1 MTTLRFHGSA
11 AVLLLPLALFVAVT
25 ARLFISEAAF
35 DLTGLAAA
43 GVLTLFS
50 GSLLAKAPSEYWKAA
65 VRGASSELT
74 GTVVL
79 ILIASGI
86 FSAMMKASGVADG
99 LVFLGGM
106 LHLTGHAFT
115 VFVLLASSLM
125 AAATG
130 SSIGTLLAAMPI
142 FFPAGVALGADPAML
157 AGAVLSGAIF
167 GDNLAPVSDVTVI
180 SSVTQRFRN
189 GTPADIAGVVRTR
202 LPYAMIALAVSLP
215 VYAFM
220 GESLPVSEAALS
232 GDASALLMLV
242 PVAVLIAVAVRTRD
256 VLMAISAGVVTGT
269 ATGLLIGRL
278 SFATIFAAVDGRLS
292 GFLISGI
299 SNVSPIILL
308 CVTLFAFT
316 GIVRDKIGRKMSKQ
330 LGNSPD
336 PLDLIAQFG
345 ADGMR
350 VAMLLSSSAGNDV
363 MFDEALCEQGRNF
376 GNKIWN
382 AYRLVNGWTIDDT
395 LAQSENN
402 RLAIEWF
409 RQALAKTLRQVESDF
424 ASYRISEAFMNLYKL
439 FWDDFSG
446 WYLEMIKPAYQCP
459 IDRPTLEAT
468 CGFFDDLLRLLHP
481 FMPFVTEEIW
491 QDLAP
496 RKAGESIMVQRM
508 PEAREIDEALLGRF
522 ELTKEVVTAVRN
534 VRKQKNIPQKD
545 PLTLRVIADENYPA
559 EYAPVL
565 QKMGNLSQI
574 ETTRE
579 KDPSA
584 VGFLVKTTQYFVPM
598 EGMIDIEAE
607 RKKLA
612 GELEYLEGFLASVQ
626 KKLSN
631 ERFVSSAP
639 EKVVANERTK
649 QADAEAKIAAL
660 REQLAALK

>member
-316 GIVRDKIGRKMSKQ
+316 GIVREAGVPDMMANGGGGRPSALRTELFLSAATLVVTTLFAAVTSASVALVGSLTDDIGRASNVHPYRRSHI
-330 LGNSPD
+330 LSGLANSLPV
-336 PLDLIAQFG
+336 L
-345 ADGMR
+345 
-350 VAMLLSSSAGNDV
+350 
-363 MFDEALCEQGRNF
+363 
-376 GNKIWN
+376 
-382 AYRLVNGWTIDDT
+382 
-395 LAQSENN
+395 
-402 RLAIEWF
+402 
-409 RQALAKTLRQVESDF
+409 
-424 ASYRISEAFMNLYKL
+424 
-439 FWDDFSG
+439 
-446 WYLEMIKPAYQCP
+446 
-459 IDRPTLEAT
+459 
-468 CGFFDDLLRLLHP
+468 
-481 FMPFVTEEIW
+481 MPFSAFVLITMAAVSGLAGAAAVTPFTLMTAAFYPIA
-491 QDLAP
+491 LFLVF
-496 RKAGESIMVQRM
+496 GFMVLTGTGRM
-508 PEAREIDEALLGRF
+508 METPEPEA
-522 ELTKEVVTAVRN
+522 
-534 VRKQKNIPQKD
+534 
-545 PLTLRVIADENYPA
+545 
-559 EYAPVL
+559 
-565 QKMGNLSQI
+565 
-574 ETTRE
+574 
-579 KDPSA
+579 
-584 VGFLVKTTQYFVPM
+584 
-598 EGMIDIEAE
+598 
-607 RKKLA
+607 
-612 GELEYLEGFLASVQ
+612 
-626 KKLSN
+626 
-631 ERFVSSAP
+631 
-639 EKVVANERTK
+639 
-649 QADAEAKIAAL
+649 AEAKTATAL
-660 REQLAALK
+660 

>member
-142 FFPAGVALGADPAML
+142 FFPAGVALGADP
-157 AGAVLSGAIF
+157 AVLSGAIF

-316 GIVRDKIGRKMSKQ
+316 GIVREAGVPDMMAKALETGAAGRPSALRTELFLSAATLVVTTLFAAVTSASVALVGSLTDDIGRASNVHPYRRSHI
-330 LGNSPD
+330 LSGLANSLPV
-336 PLDLIAQFG
+336 L
-345 ADGMR
+345 
-350 VAMLLSSSAGNDV
+350 
-363 MFDEALCEQGRNF
+363 
-376 GNKIWN
+376 
-382 AYRLVNGWTIDDT
+382 
-395 LAQSENN
+395 
-402 RLAIEWF
+402 
-409 RQALAKTLRQVESDF
+409 
-424 ASYRISEAFMNLYKL
+424 
-439 FWDDFSG
+439 
-446 WYLEMIKPAYQCP
+446 
-459 IDRPTLEAT
+459 
-468 CGFFDDLLRLLHP
+468 
-481 FMPFVTEEIW
+481 MPFSAFVLITMAAVSGLEGAAAVTPFTLMTAAFYPIA
-491 QDLAP
+491 LFLVF
-496 RKAGESIMVQRM
+496 GFMVLTGTGRM
-508 PEAREIDEALLGRF
+508 METPEPEA
-522 ELTKEVVTAVRN
+522 
-534 VRKQKNIPQKD
+534 
-545 PLTLRVIADENYPA
+545 
-559 EYAPVL
+559 
-565 QKMGNLSQI
+565 
-574 ETTRE
+574 
-579 KDPSA
+579 
-584 VGFLVKTTQYFVPM
+584 
-598 EGMIDIEAE
+598 
-607 RKKLA
+607 
-612 GELEYLEGFLASVQ
+612 
-626 KKLSN
+626 
-631 ERFVSSAP
+631 
-639 EKVVANERTK
+639 
-649 QADAEAKIAAL
+649 AEAKTATAL
-660 REQLAALK
+660 

>member
-157 AGAVLSGAIF
+157 AGAIF

-180 SSVTQRFRN
+180 SSVTQRFRD

-202 LPYAMIALAVSLP
+202 LPYAMTALAISMP

-220 GESLPVSEAALS
+220 VGASRPVSEAALS

-256 VLMAISAGVVTGT
+256 VLMAISAGTVTGT

-278 SFATIFAAVDGRLS
+278 SFATIFAADDGRLS

-316 GIVRDKIGRKMSKQ
+316 GIVREAGVPDMMAKALEAGSAGRPSALRTELFLSAATLVVTTLFAAVTSASVALVGSLTDDIGRASNVHPYRRSHI
-330 LGNSPD
+330 LSGLANSLPV
-336 PLDLIAQFG
+336 L
-345 ADGMR
+345 
-350 VAMLLSSSAGNDV
+350 
-363 MFDEALCEQGRNF
+363 
-376 GNKIWN
+376 
-382 AYRLVNGWTIDDT
+382 
-395 LAQSENN
+395 
-402 RLAIEWF
+402 
-409 RQALAKTLRQVESDF
+409 
-424 ASYRISEAFMNLYKL
+424 
-439 FWDDFSG
+439 
-446 WYLEMIKPAYQCP
+446 
-459 IDRPTLEAT
+459 
-468 CGFFDDLLRLLHP
+468 
-481 FMPFVTEEIW
+481 MPFSAFVLITMAAVSGLEGAAAVTPFTLMTAAFYPIA
-491 QDLAP
+491 LFLVF
-496 RKAGESIMVQRM
+496 GFMVLTGTGRM
-508 PEAREIDEALLGRF
+508 METPEPEA
-522 ELTKEVVTAVRN
+522 
-534 VRKQKNIPQKD
+534 
-545 PLTLRVIADENYPA
+545 
-559 EYAPVL
+559 
-565 QKMGNLSQI
+565 
-574 ETTRE
+574 
-579 KDPSA
+579 
-584 VGFLVKTTQYFVPM
+584 
-598 EGMIDIEAE
+598 
-607 RKKLA
+607 
-612 GELEYLEGFLASVQ
+612 
-626 KKLSN
+626 
-631 ERFVSSAP
+631 
-639 EKVVANERTK
+639 
-649 QADAEAKIAAL
+649 AEAKTATAL
-660 REQLAALK
+660 

>member
-25 ARLFISEAAF
+25 ARLFISDAAF

-50 GSLLAKAPSEYWKAA
+50 GSLLAKAPSEYWKTA

-142 FFPAGVALGADPAML
+142 FFPAGVALGADPTML

-256 VLMAISAGVVTGT
+256 VLMAISATD
-269 ATGLLIGRL
+269 LLIGRL

-316 GIVRDKIGRKMSKQ
+316 GIVREAGVPDMMAKALETGAAGRPSALRTELFLSAATLVVTTLFAAVTSASVALVGSLTDDIGR
-330 LGNSPD
+330 
-336 PLDLIAQFG
+336 
-345 ADGMR
+345 
-350 VAMLLSSSAGNDV
+350 
-363 MFDEALCEQGRNF
+363 
-376 GNKIWN
+376 
-382 AYRLVNGWTIDDT
+382 
-395 LAQSENN
+395 
-402 RLAIEWF
+402 
-409 RQALAKTLRQVESDF
+409 
-424 ASYRISEAFMNLYKL
+424 ASN
-439 FWDDFSG
+439 
-446 WYLEMIKPAYQCP
+446 
-459 IDRPTLEAT
+459 
-468 CGFFDDLLRLLHP
+468 LHP
-481 FMPFVTEEIW
+481 YRRSHILSGLANSLPVLMPFSAFVLITMAAVSGLEGAAAVTPFTLMTAAFYPIA
-491 QDLAP
+491 LFLVF
-496 RKAGESIMVQRM
+496 GFMVLTGTGRM
-508 PEAREIDEALLGRF
+508 TETPEPEA
-522 ELTKEVVTAVRN
+522 
-534 VRKQKNIPQKD
+534 
-545 PLTLRVIADENYPA
+545 
-559 EYAPVL
+559 
-565 QKMGNLSQI
+565 
-574 ETTRE
+574 
-579 KDPSA
+579 
-584 VGFLVKTTQYFVPM
+584 
-598 EGMIDIEAE
+598 
-607 RKKLA
+607 
-612 GELEYLEGFLASVQ
+612 
-626 KKLSN
+626 
-631 ERFVSSAP
+631 
-639 EKVVANERTK
+639 
-649 QADAEAKIAAL
+649 AEAKTATAL
-660 REQLAALK
+660 

>member
-202 LPYAMIALAVSLP
+202 LPYAMIALAVS
-215 VYAFM
+215 
-220 GESLPVSEAALS
+220 EAALS

-278 SFATIFAAVDGRLS
+278 SFATIFAADDGRLS

-316 GIVRDKIGRKMSKQ
+316 GIVREAGVPDMMAKALEAGSAGRPSALRTELFLSAATLVVTTLFAAVTSASVALVGSLTDDIGRASNVHPYRRSHI
-330 LGNSPD
+330 LSGLANSLPV
-336 PLDLIAQFG
+336 L
-345 ADGMR
+345 
-350 VAMLLSSSAGNDV
+350 
-363 MFDEALCEQGRNF
+363 
-376 GNKIWN
+376 
-382 AYRLVNGWTIDDT
+382 
-395 LAQSENN
+395 
-402 RLAIEWF
+402 
-409 RQALAKTLRQVESDF
+409 
-424 ASYRISEAFMNLYKL
+424 
-439 FWDDFSG
+439 
-446 WYLEMIKPAYQCP
+446 
-459 IDRPTLEAT
+459 
-468 CGFFDDLLRLLHP
+468 
-481 FMPFVTEEIW
+481 MPFSAFVLITMAAVSGLEGAAAVTPFTLMTAAFYPIA
-491 QDLAP
+491 LFLVF
-496 RKAGESIMVQRM
+496 GFMVLTGTGRM
-508 PEAREIDEALLGRF
+508 METPEPEA
-522 ELTKEVVTAVRN
+522 
-534 VRKQKNIPQKD
+534 
-545 PLTLRVIADENYPA
+545 
-559 EYAPVL
+559 
-565 QKMGNLSQI
+565 
-574 ETTRE
+574 
-579 KDPSA
+579 
-584 VGFLVKTTQYFVPM
+584 
-598 EGMIDIEAE
+598 
-607 RKKLA
+607 
-612 GELEYLEGFLASVQ
+612 
-626 KKLSN
+626 
-631 ERFVSSAP
+631 
-639 EKVVANERTK
+639 
-649 QADAEAKIAAL
+649 AEAKTATAL
-660 REQLAALK
+660 

>member
-50 GSLLAKAPSEYWKAA
+50 GSLLAKSPSEYWKAA

-115 VFVLLASSLM
+115 AFVLLASSLM

-180 SSVTQRFRN
+180 SSVTQRFRD

-202 LPYAMIALAVSLP
+202 LPYAMTALAVSMP

-220 GESLPVSEAALS
+220 GASRPVSEAALS

-256 VLMAISAGVVTGT
+256 VLMAISAGAVTGT

-278 SFATIFAAVDGRLS
+278 SFATIFAADDGRLS

-316 GIVRDKIGRKMSKQ
+316 GIVREAGVPDMMAKALEAGSAGRPSALRTELFLSAAFAAVTSASVALVGSLTDDIGRASNVHPYRRSHI
-330 LGNSPD
+330 LSGLANSLPV
-336 PLDLIAQFG
+336 L
-345 ADGMR
+345 
-350 VAMLLSSSAGNDV
+350 
-363 MFDEALCEQGRNF
+363 
-376 GNKIWN
+376 
-382 AYRLVNGWTIDDT
+382 
-395 LAQSENN
+395 
-402 RLAIEWF
+402 
-409 RQALAKTLRQVESDF
+409 
-424 ASYRISEAFMNLYKL
+424 
-439 FWDDFSG
+439 
-446 WYLEMIKPAYQCP
+446 
-459 IDRPTLEAT
+459 
-468 CGFFDDLLRLLHP
+468 
-481 FMPFVTEEIW
+481 MPFSAFVLITMAAVSGLEGAAAVTPFTLMTAAFYPIA
-491 QDLAP
+491 LFLVF
-496 RKAGESIMVQRM
+496 GFMVLTGTGRM
-508 PEAREIDEALLGRF
+508 METPEPEA
-522 ELTKEVVTAVRN
+522 
-534 VRKQKNIPQKD
+534 
-545 PLTLRVIADENYPA
+545 
-559 EYAPVL
+559 
-565 QKMGNLSQI
+565 
-574 ETTRE
+574 
-579 KDPSA
+579 
-584 VGFLVKTTQYFVPM
+584 
-598 EGMIDIEAE
+598 
-607 RKKLA
+607 
-612 GELEYLEGFLASVQ
+612 
-626 KKLSN
+626 
-631 ERFVSSAP
+631 
-639 EKVVANERTK
+639 
-649 QADAEAKIAAL
+649 AEAKTATAL
-660 REQLAALK
+660 

>member
-50 GSLLAKAPSEYWKAA
+50 GSLLAKAPPEYWKAA

-99 LVFLGGM
+99 LVFLGG
-106 LHLTGHAFT
+106 
-115 VFVLLASSLM
+115 
-125 AAATG
+125 
-130 SSIGTLLAAMPI
+130 MPI

-278 SFATIFAAVDGRLS
+278 SFATIFATVDGRLS

-316 GIVRDKIGRKMSKQ
+316 GIVREAGVPDMMAKALEAGSAGRPSALRTELFLSAATLVVTTLFAAVTSASVALVGSLTDDIGRASNVHPYRRSHI
-330 LGNSPD
+330 LSGLANSLPV
-336 PLDLIAQFG
+336 L
-345 ADGMR
+345 
-350 VAMLLSSSAGNDV
+350 
-363 MFDEALCEQGRNF
+363 
-376 GNKIWN
+376 
-382 AYRLVNGWTIDDT
+382 
-395 LAQSENN
+395 
-402 RLAIEWF
+402 
-409 RQALAKTLRQVESDF
+409 
-424 ASYRISEAFMNLYKL
+424 
-439 FWDDFSG
+439 
-446 WYLEMIKPAYQCP
+446 
-459 IDRPTLEAT
+459 
-468 CGFFDDLLRLLHP
+468 
-481 FMPFVTEEIW
+481 MPFSAFVLITMAAVSGLEGAAAVTPFTLMTAAFYPIA
-491 QDLAP
+491 LFLVF
-496 RKAGESIMVQRM
+496 GFMVLTGTGRM
-508 PEAREIDEALLGRF
+508 METPEPEA
-522 ELTKEVVTAVRN
+522 
-534 VRKQKNIPQKD
+534 
-545 PLTLRVIADENYPA
+545 
-559 EYAPVL
+559 
-565 QKMGNLSQI
+565 
-574 ETTRE
+574 
-579 KDPSA
+579 
-584 VGFLVKTTQYFVPM
+584 
-598 EGMIDIEAE
+598 
-607 RKKLA
+607 
-612 GELEYLEGFLASVQ
+612 
-626 KKLSN
+626 
-631 ERFVSSAP
+631 
-639 EKVVANERTK
+639 
-649 QADAEAKIAAL
+649 AEAKTATAL
-660 REQLAALK
+660 

>member
-50 GSLLAKAPSEYWKAA
+50 GSLLAKSPSEYWKAA

-157 AGAVLSGAIF
+157 AGAIF

-180 SSVTQRFRN
+180 SSVTQRFRD

-202 LPYAMIALAVSLP
+202 LPYAMTALAVSMP

-220 GESLPVSEAALS
+220 GASRPVSEAALS

-316 GIVRDKIGRKMSKQ
+316 GIVREAGVPDMMAKALEAGSAGRPSALRTELFLSAATLVVTTLFAAVTSASVALVGSLTDDIGRASNVHPYRRSHI
-330 LGNSPD
+330 LSGLANSLPV
-336 PLDLIAQFG
+336 L
-345 ADGMR
+345 
-350 VAMLLSSSAGNDV
+350 
-363 MFDEALCEQGRNF
+363 
-376 GNKIWN
+376 
-382 AYRLVNGWTIDDT
+382 
-395 LAQSENN
+395 
-402 RLAIEWF
+402 
-409 RQALAKTLRQVESDF
+409 
-424 ASYRISEAFMNLYKL
+424 
-439 FWDDFSG
+439 
-446 WYLEMIKPAYQCP
+446 
-459 IDRPTLEAT
+459 
-468 CGFFDDLLRLLHP
+468 
-481 FMPFVTEEIW
+481 MPFSAFVLITMAAVSGLEGAAAVTPFTLMTAAFYPIA
-491 QDLAP
+491 LFLVF
-496 RKAGESIMVQRM
+496 GFMVLTGTGRM
-508 PEAREIDEALLGRF
+508 METPEPEA
-522 ELTKEVVTAVRN
+522 
-534 VRKQKNIPQKD
+534 
-545 PLTLRVIADENYPA
+545 
-559 EYAPVL
+559 
-565 QKMGNLSQI
+565 
-574 ETTRE
+574 
-579 KDPSA
+579 
-584 VGFLVKTTQYFVPM
+584 
-598 EGMIDIEAE
+598 
-607 RKKLA
+607 
-612 GELEYLEGFLASVQ
+612 
-626 KKLSN
+626 
-631 ERFVSSAP
+631 
-639 EKVVANERTK
+639 
-649 QADAEAKIAAL
+649 AEAKTATAL
-660 REQLAALK
+660 

>member
-50 GSLLAKAPSEYWKAA
+50 GSLLAKSPSEYWKAA

-157 AGAVLSGAIF
+157 AGAALGGALRRTS
-167 GDNLAPVSDVTVI
+167 LAARLRRHRHLVGHAALFATAA
-180 SSVTQRFRN
+180 
-189 GTPADIAGVVRTR
+189 PADIAGVVRTR
-202 LPYAMIALAVSLP
+202 LPYAMTALAVSMP

-220 GESLPVSEAALS
+220 GASRPVSEAALS

-256 VLMAISAGVVTGT
+256 VLMAISAGAVTGT

-278 SFATIFAAVDGRLS
+278 SFATIFAADDGRLS

-316 GIVRDKIGRKMSKQ
+316 GIVREAGVPDMMAKALEAGSAGRPSALRTELFLSAATLVVTTLFAAVTSASVALVGSLTDDIGRASNVHPYRRSHI
-330 LGNSPD
+330 LSGLANSLPV
-336 PLDLIAQFG
+336 L
-345 ADGMR
+345 
-350 VAMLLSSSAGNDV
+350 
-363 MFDEALCEQGRNF
+363 
-376 GNKIWN
+376 
-382 AYRLVNGWTIDDT
+382 
-395 LAQSENN
+395 
-402 RLAIEWF
+402 
-409 RQALAKTLRQVESDF
+409 
-424 ASYRISEAFMNLYKL
+424 
-439 FWDDFSG
+439 
-446 WYLEMIKPAYQCP
+446 
-459 IDRPTLEAT
+459 
-468 CGFFDDLLRLLHP
+468 
-481 FMPFVTEEIW
+481 MPFSAFVLITMAAVSGLEGAAAVTPFTLMTAAFYPIA
-491 QDLAP
+491 LFLVF
-496 RKAGESIMVQRM
+496 GFMVLTGTGRM
-508 PEAREIDEALLGRF
+508 METPEPEA
-522 ELTKEVVTAVRN
+522 
-534 VRKQKNIPQKD
+534 
-545 PLTLRVIADENYPA
+545 
-559 EYAPVL
+559 
-565 QKMGNLSQI
+565 
-574 ETTRE
+574 
-579 KDPSA
+579 
-584 VGFLVKTTQYFVPM
+584 
-598 EGMIDIEAE
+598 
-607 RKKLA
+607 
-612 GELEYLEGFLASVQ
+612 
-626 KKLSN
+626 
-631 ERFVSSAP
+631 
-639 EKVVANERTK
+639 
-649 QADAEAKIAAL
+649 AEAKTATAL
-660 REQLAALK
+660 

>member
-269 ATGLLIGRL
+269 A
-278 SFATIFAAVDGRLS
+278 VDGRLS

-316 GIVRDKIGRKMSKQ
+316 GIVREAGVPDMMAKALETGAAGRPSALRTELFLSAATLVVTTLFAAVTSASVALVGSLTDDIGRASNVHPYRRSHI
-330 LGNSPD
+330 LSGLANSLPV
-336 PLDLIAQFG
+336 L
-345 ADGMR
+345 
-350 VAMLLSSSAGNDV
+350 
-363 MFDEALCEQGRNF
+363 
-376 GNKIWN
+376 
-382 AYRLVNGWTIDDT
+382 
-395 LAQSENN
+395 
-402 RLAIEWF
+402 
-409 RQALAKTLRQVESDF
+409 
-424 ASYRISEAFMNLYKL
+424 
-439 FWDDFSG
+439 
-446 WYLEMIKPAYQCP
+446 
-459 IDRPTLEAT
+459 
-468 CGFFDDLLRLLHP
+468 
-481 FMPFVTEEIW
+481 MPFSAFVLITMAAVSGLEGAAAVTPFTLMTAAFYPIA
-491 QDLAP
+491 LFLVF
-496 RKAGESIMVQRM
+496 GFMVLTGTGRM
-508 PEAREIDEALLGRF
+508 METPEPEA
-522 ELTKEVVTAVRN
+522 
-534 VRKQKNIPQKD
+534 
-545 PLTLRVIADENYPA
+545 
-559 EYAPVL
+559 
-565 QKMGNLSQI
+565 
-574 ETTRE
+574 
-579 KDPSA
+579 
-584 VGFLVKTTQYFVPM
+584 
-598 EGMIDIEAE
+598 
-607 RKKLA
+607 
-612 GELEYLEGFLASVQ
+612 
-626 KKLSN
+626 
-631 ERFVSSAP
+631 
-639 EKVVANERTK
+639 
-649 QADAEAKIAAL
+649 AEAKTATAL
-660 REQLAALK
+660 

>member
-278 SFATIFAAVDGRLS
+278 SFATIFAAVDSRLS

-308 CVTLFAFT
+308 CVTLRTELFLSAATLVVTTLFAAVT
-316 GIVRDKIGRKMSKQ
+316 SASVALVGSLTDDIGRASNVHPYRRSHI
-330 LGNSPD
+330 LSGLANSLPV
-336 PLDLIAQFG
+336 L
-345 ADGMR
+345 
-350 VAMLLSSSAGNDV
+350 
-363 MFDEALCEQGRNF
+363 
-376 GNKIWN
+376 
-382 AYRLVNGWTIDDT
+382 
-395 LAQSENN
+395 
-402 RLAIEWF
+402 
-409 RQALAKTLRQVESDF
+409 
-424 ASYRISEAFMNLYKL
+424 
-439 FWDDFSG
+439 
-446 WYLEMIKPAYQCP
+446 
-459 IDRPTLEAT
+459 
-468 CGFFDDLLRLLHP
+468 
-481 FMPFVTEEIW
+481 MPFSAFVLITMAAVSGLEGAAAVTPFTLMTAAFYPIA
-491 QDLAP
+491 LFLVF
-496 RKAGESIMVQRM
+496 GFMVLTGTGRM
-508 PEAREIDEALLGRF
+508 METPEPEA
-522 ELTKEVVTAVRN
+522 
-534 VRKQKNIPQKD
+534 
-545 PLTLRVIADENYPA
+545 
-559 EYAPVL
+559 
-565 QKMGNLSQI
+565 
-574 ETTRE
+574 
-579 KDPSA
+579 
-584 VGFLVKTTQYFVPM
+584 
-598 EGMIDIEAE
+598 
-607 RKKLA
+607 
-612 GELEYLEGFLASVQ
+612 
-626 KKLSN
+626 
-631 ERFVSSAP
+631 
-639 EKVVANERTK
+639 
-649 QADAEAKIAAL
+649 AEAKTATAL
-660 REQLAALK
+660 

>member
-316 GIVRDKIGRKMSKQ
+316 GIVREAGVPDMMAKALETGGGGPSLRTSHRALPLGRHARR
-330 LGNSPD
+330 D
-336 PLDLIAQFG
+336 D
-345 ADGMR
+345 
-350 VAMLLSSSAGNDV
+350 
-363 MFDEALCEQGRNF
+363 ALCSRHLR
-376 GNKIWN
+376 IRR
-382 AYRLVNGWTIDDT
+382 ARRL
-395 LAQSENN
+395 SH
-402 RLAIEWF
+402 R
-409 RQALAKTLRQVESDF
+409 
-424 ASYRISEAFMNLYKL
+424 
-439 FWDDFSG
+439 
-446 WYLEMIKPAYQCP
+446 
-459 IDRPTLEAT
+459 
-468 CGFFDDLLRLLHP
+468 
-481 FMPFVTEEIW
+481 
-491 QDLAP
+491 
-496 RKAGESIMVQRM
+496 
-508 PEAREIDEALLGRF
+508 
-522 ELTKEVVTAVRN
+522 
-534 VRKQKNIPQKD
+534 
-545 PLTLRVIADENYPA
+545 
-559 EYAPVL
+559 
-565 QKMGNLSQI
+565 
-574 ETTRE
+574 
-579 KDPSA
+579 
-584 VGFLVKTTQYFVPM
+584 
-598 EGMIDIEAE
+598 
-607 RKKLA
+607 
-612 GELEYLEGFLASVQ
+612 
-626 KKLSN
+626 
-631 ERFVSSAP
+631 
-639 EKVVANERTK
+639 
-649 QADAEAKIAAL
+649 
-660 REQLAALK
+660 

>member
-50 GSLLAKAPSEYWKAA
+50 GSLLAKSPSEYWKAA

-242 PVAVLIAVAVRTRD
+242 PGA
-256 VLMAISAGVVTGT
+256 VTGT

-278 SFATIFAAVDGRLS
+278 SFATIFAADDGRLS

-316 GIVRDKIGRKMSKQ
+316 GIVREAGVPDMMAKALEAGSAGRPSALRTELFLSAATLVVTTLFAAVTSASVALVGSLTDDIGRASNVHPYRRSHI
-330 LGNSPD
+330 LSGLANSLPV
-336 PLDLIAQFG
+336 L
-345 ADGMR
+345 
-350 VAMLLSSSAGNDV
+350 
-363 MFDEALCEQGRNF
+363 
-376 GNKIWN
+376 
-382 AYRLVNGWTIDDT
+382 
-395 LAQSENN
+395 
-402 RLAIEWF
+402 
-409 RQALAKTLRQVESDF
+409 
-424 ASYRISEAFMNLYKL
+424 
-439 FWDDFSG
+439 
-446 WYLEMIKPAYQCP
+446 
-459 IDRPTLEAT
+459 
-468 CGFFDDLLRLLHP
+468 
-481 FMPFVTEEIW
+481 MPFSAFVLITMAAVSGLEGAAAVTPFTLMTAAFYPIA
-491 QDLAP
+491 LFLVF
-496 RKAGESIMVQRM
+496 GFMVLTGTGRM
-508 PEAREIDEALLGRF
+508 METPEPEA
-522 ELTKEVVTAVRN
+522 
-534 VRKQKNIPQKD
+534 
-545 PLTLRVIADENYPA
+545 
-559 EYAPVL
+559 
-565 QKMGNLSQI
+565 
-574 ETTRE
+574 
-579 KDPSA
+579 
-584 VGFLVKTTQYFVPM
+584 
-598 EGMIDIEAE
+598 
-607 RKKLA
+607 
-612 GELEYLEGFLASVQ
+612 
-626 KKLSN
+626 
-631 ERFVSSAP
+631 
-639 EKVVANERTK
+639 
-649 QADAEAKIAAL
+649 AEAKTATAL
-660 REQLAALK
+660 

>member
-50 GSLLAKAPSEYWKAA
+50 GSLLAKSPSEYWKAA

-180 SSVTQRFRN
+180 SSVTQRFRD

-202 LPYAMIALAVSLP
+202 LPYAMTALAVSMP

-220 GESLPVSEAALS
+220 GASRPVSEAALS

-256 VLMAISAGVVTGT
+256 VLMAISAGAVTGT

-278 SFATIFAAVDGRLS
+278 SFATIFAADDGRLS

-316 GIVRDKIGRKMSKQ
+316 GIVREAGVPDMMAKALEAGSAALRTELFLSAATLVVTTLFAAVTSASVALVGSLTDDIGRASNVHPYRRSHI
-330 LGNSPD
+330 LSGLANSLPV
-336 PLDLIAQFG
+336 L
-345 ADGMR
+345 
-350 VAMLLSSSAGNDV
+350 
-363 MFDEALCEQGRNF
+363 
-376 GNKIWN
+376 
-382 AYRLVNGWTIDDT
+382 
-395 LAQSENN
+395 
-402 RLAIEWF
+402 
-409 RQALAKTLRQVESDF
+409 
-424 ASYRISEAFMNLYKL
+424 
-439 FWDDFSG
+439 
-446 WYLEMIKPAYQCP
+446 
-459 IDRPTLEAT
+459 
-468 CGFFDDLLRLLHP
+468 
-481 FMPFVTEEIW
+481 MPFSAFVLITMAAVSGLDGAAAVTPFTLMTAAFYPIA
-491 QDLAP
+491 LFLVF
-496 RKAGESIMVQRM
+496 GFMVLTGTGRM
-508 PEAREIDEALLGRF
+508 METPEPEA
-522 ELTKEVVTAVRN
+522 
-534 VRKQKNIPQKD
+534 
-545 PLTLRVIADENYPA
+545 
-559 EYAPVL
+559 
-565 QKMGNLSQI
+565 
-574 ETTRE
+574 
-579 KDPSA
+579 
-584 VGFLVKTTQYFVPM
+584 
-598 EGMIDIEAE
+598 
-607 RKKLA
+607 
-612 GELEYLEGFLASVQ
+612 
-626 KKLSN
+626 
-631 ERFVSSAP
+631 
-639 EKVVANERTK
+639 
-649 QADAEAKIAAL
+649 AEAKTATAL
-660 REQLAALK
+660 

>member
-50 GSLLAKAPSEYWKAA
+50 GSLLAKSPSEYWKAA

-180 SSVTQRFRN
+180 SSVTQRFRD

-202 LPYAMIALAVSLP
+202 LPYAMTALAVSMP

-220 GESLPVSEAALS
+220 GASRPVSEAALS

-256 VLMAISAGVVTGT
+256 VLMAISAGAVTGT

-278 SFATIFAAVDGRLS
+278 SFATIFAADDGRLS

-316 GIVRDKIGRKMSKQ
+316 GIVREAGVPDMMAKALEAGSAGRPSALRTELFLSAATLVVTLFAAVTSASVALVGSLTDDIGRASNVHPYRRSHI
-330 LGNSPD
+330 LSGLANSLPV
-336 PLDLIAQFG
+336 L
-345 ADGMR
+345 
-350 VAMLLSSSAGNDV
+350 
-363 MFDEALCEQGRNF
+363 
-376 GNKIWN
+376 
-382 AYRLVNGWTIDDT
+382 
-395 LAQSENN
+395 
-402 RLAIEWF
+402 
-409 RQALAKTLRQVESDF
+409 
-424 ASYRISEAFMNLYKL
+424 
-439 FWDDFSG
+439 
-446 WYLEMIKPAYQCP
+446 
-459 IDRPTLEAT
+459 
-468 CGFFDDLLRLLHP
+468 
-481 FMPFVTEEIW
+481 MPFSAFVLITMAAVSGLEGAAAVTPFTLMTAAFYPIA
-491 QDLAP
+491 LFLVF
-496 RKAGESIMVQRM
+496 GFMVLTGTGRM
-508 PEAREIDEALLGRF
+508 METPEPEA
-522 ELTKEVVTAVRN
+522 
-534 VRKQKNIPQKD
+534 
-545 PLTLRVIADENYPA
+545 
-559 EYAPVL
+559 
-565 QKMGNLSQI
+565 
-574 ETTRE
+574 
-579 KDPSA
+579 
-584 VGFLVKTTQYFVPM
+584 
-598 EGMIDIEAE
+598 
-607 RKKLA
+607 
-612 GELEYLEGFLASVQ
+612 
-626 KKLSN
+626 
-631 ERFVSSAP
+631 
-639 EKVVANERTK
+639 
-649 QADAEAKIAAL
+649 AEAKTATAL
-660 REQLAALK
+660 

>member
-1 MTTLRFHGSA
+1 MTTLRFHGST

-50 GSLLAKAPSEYWKAA
+50 GSLLAKSPSEYWKAA

-86 FSAMMKASGVADG
+86 FSAMMKASSVADG

-157 AGAVLSGAIF
+157 SGALF

-180 SSVTQRFRN
+180 SSVTQRFRD

-202 LPYAMIALAVSLP
+202 LPYAMTALAVSMP

-220 GESLPVSEAALS
+220 GASRPVSEAALS

-256 VLMAISAGVVTGT
+256 VLMAISAGAVTGT

-278 SFATIFAAVDGRLS
+278 SFATIFAADDGRLS

-316 GIVRDKIGRKMSKQ
+316 GIVREAGVPDMMAKALEAGSAGRPSALRTELFLSAATLVVTTLFAAVTSASVALVGSLTDDIGRASNVHPYRRSHI
-330 LGNSPD
+330 LSGLANSLPV
-336 PLDLIAQFG
+336 L
-345 ADGMR
+345 
-350 VAMLLSSSAGNDV
+350 
-363 MFDEALCEQGRNF
+363 
-376 GNKIWN
+376 
-382 AYRLVNGWTIDDT
+382 
-395 LAQSENN
+395 
-402 RLAIEWF
+402 
-409 RQALAKTLRQVESDF
+409 
-424 ASYRISEAFMNLYKL
+424 
-439 FWDDFSG
+439 
-446 WYLEMIKPAYQCP
+446 
-459 IDRPTLEAT
+459 
-468 CGFFDDLLRLLHP
+468 
-481 FMPFVTEEIW
+481 MPFSAFVLITMAAVSGLEGAAAVTPFTLMTAAVYPIA
-491 QDLAP
+491 LFLVF
-496 RKAGESIMVQRM
+496 GFMVLTGTGRM
-508 PEAREIDEALLGRF
+508 METPEPEA
-522 ELTKEVVTAVRN
+522 
-534 VRKQKNIPQKD
+534 
-545 PLTLRVIADENYPA
+545 
-559 EYAPVL
+559 
-565 QKMGNLSQI
+565 
-574 ETTRE
+574 
-579 KDPSA
+579 
-584 VGFLVKTTQYFVPM
+584 
-598 EGMIDIEAE
+598 
-607 RKKLA
+607 
-612 GELEYLEGFLASVQ
+612 
-626 KKLSN
+626 
-631 ERFVSSAP
+631 
-639 EKVVANERTK
+639 
-649 QADAEAKIAAL
+649 AEAKTATAL
-660 REQLAALK
+660 

>member
-180 SSVTQRFRN
+180 SSVTQRFRD

-202 LPYAMIALAVSLP
+202 LPYAMTALAVSMP

-220 GESLPVSEAALS
+220 VGASRPVSEAALS

-256 VLMAISAGVVTGT
+256 VLMAISAGTVTGT

-278 SFATIFAAVDGRLS
+278 SFATIFAADDGRLS

-316 GIVRDKIGRKMSKQ
+316 GIVREAGVPDMMAKALEAGSAGRPSALRTELFLSAATLVVTTLFAAVTSASVALVGSLTDDIGRASNVHPYRRSHI
-330 LGNSPD
+330 LSGLANSLPV
-336 PLDLIAQFG
+336 L
-345 ADGMR
+345 
-350 VAMLLSSSAGNDV
+350 
-363 MFDEALCEQGRNF
+363 
-376 GNKIWN
+376 
-382 AYRLVNGWTIDDT
+382 
-395 LAQSENN
+395 
-402 RLAIEWF
+402 
-409 RQALAKTLRQVESDF
+409 
-424 ASYRISEAFMNLYKL
+424 
-439 FWDDFSG
+439 
-446 WYLEMIKPAYQCP
+446 
-459 IDRPTLEAT
+459 
-468 CGFFDDLLRLLHP
+468 
-481 FMPFVTEEIW
+481 MPFSAFVLITMAAVSGLEGAAAVTPFTLMTAAFYPIA
-491 QDLAP
+491 LFLVF
-496 RKAGESIMVQRM
+496 GFMVLTGTGRM
-508 PEAREIDEALLGRF
+508 METPEPEA
-522 ELTKEVVTAVRN
+522 
-534 VRKQKNIPQKD
+534 
-545 PLTLRVIADENYPA
+545 
-559 EYAPVL
+559 
-565 QKMGNLSQI
+565 
-574 ETTRE
+574 
-579 KDPSA
+579 
-584 VGFLVKTTQYFVPM
+584 
-598 EGMIDIEAE
+598 
-607 RKKLA
+607 
-612 GELEYLEGFLASVQ
+612 
-626 KKLSN
+626 
-631 ERFVSSAP
+631 
-639 EKVVANERTK
+639 
-649 QADAEAKIAAL
+649 AEAKTATAL
-660 REQLAALK
+660 

>member
-142 FFPAGVALGADPAML
+142 FFPAGVALGADPTML
-157 AGAVLSGAIF
+157 AGAV
-167 GDNLAPVSDVTVI
+167 
-180 SSVTQRFRN
+180 
-189 GTPADIAGVVRTR
+189 
-202 LPYAMIALAVSLP
+202 
-215 VYAFM
+215 
-220 GESLPVSEAALS
+220 LS

-278 SFATIFAAVDGRLS
+278 SFATIFAADDGRLS

-316 GIVRDKIGRKMSKQ
+316 GIVREAGVPDMMAKALEAGSAGRPSALRTELFLSAATLVVTTLFAAVTSASVALVGSLTDDIGRASNVHPYRRSHI
-330 LGNSPD
+330 LSGLANSLPV
-336 PLDLIAQFG
+336 L
-345 ADGMR
+345 
-350 VAMLLSSSAGNDV
+350 
-363 MFDEALCEQGRNF
+363 
-376 GNKIWN
+376 
-382 AYRLVNGWTIDDT
+382 
-395 LAQSENN
+395 
-402 RLAIEWF
+402 
-409 RQALAKTLRQVESDF
+409 
-424 ASYRISEAFMNLYKL
+424 
-439 FWDDFSG
+439 
-446 WYLEMIKPAYQCP
+446 
-459 IDRPTLEAT
+459 
-468 CGFFDDLLRLLHP
+468 
-481 FMPFVTEEIW
+481 MPFSAFVLITMAAVSGLEGAAAVTPFTLMTAAFYPIA
-491 QDLAP
+491 LFLVF
-496 RKAGESIMVQRM
+496 GFMVLTGTGRM
-508 PEAREIDEALLGRF
+508 METPEPEA
-522 ELTKEVVTAVRN
+522 
-534 VRKQKNIPQKD
+534 
-545 PLTLRVIADENYPA
+545 
-559 EYAPVL
+559 
-565 QKMGNLSQI
+565 
-574 ETTRE
+574 
-579 KDPSA
+579 
-584 VGFLVKTTQYFVPM
+584 
-598 EGMIDIEAE
+598 
-607 RKKLA
+607 
-612 GELEYLEGFLASVQ
+612 
-626 KKLSN
+626 
-631 ERFVSSAP
+631 
-639 EKVVANERTK
+639 
-649 QADAEAKIAAL
+649 AEAKTATAL
-660 REQLAALK
+660 

>member
-50 GSLLAKAPSEYWKAA
+50 GSLLAKSPSEYWKAA

-180 SSVTQRFRN
+180 SSVTQRFRD

-202 LPYAMIALAVSLP
+202 LPYAMTALAVSMP

-220 GESLPVSEAALS
+220 GASRPVSEAALS

-256 VLMAISAGVVTGT
+256 VLMAISAFVLITMAAVSGLEGAAAVTPFTLMTAAFYPIALFLVFGFMVLTGT
-269 ATGLLIGRL
+269 GR
-278 SFATIFAAVDGRLS
+278 
-292 GFLISGI
+292 
-299 SNVSPIILL
+299 
-308 CVTLFAFT
+308 
-316 GIVRDKIGRKMSKQ
+316 M
-330 LGNSPD
+330 
-336 PLDLIAQFG
+336 
-345 ADGMR
+345 
-350 VAMLLSSSAGNDV
+350 
-363 MFDEALCEQGRNF
+363 
-376 GNKIWN
+376 
-382 AYRLVNGWTIDDT
+382 
-395 LAQSENN
+395 
-402 RLAIEWF
+402 
-409 RQALAKTLRQVESDF
+409 
-424 ASYRISEAFMNLYKL
+424 
-439 FWDDFSG
+439 
-446 WYLEMIKPAYQCP
+446 
-459 IDRPTLEAT
+459 
-468 CGFFDDLLRLLHP
+468 
-481 FMPFVTEEIW
+481 TETPE
-491 QDLAP
+491 
-496 RKAGESIMVQRM
+496 
-508 PEAREIDEALLGRF
+508 PEA
-522 ELTKEVVTAVRN
+522 
-534 VRKQKNIPQKD
+534 
-545 PLTLRVIADENYPA
+545 
-559 EYAPVL
+559 
-565 QKMGNLSQI
+565 
-574 ETTRE
+574 
-579 KDPSA
+579 
-584 VGFLVKTTQYFVPM
+584 
-598 EGMIDIEAE
+598 
-607 RKKLA
+607 
-612 GELEYLEGFLASVQ
+612 
-626 KKLSN
+626 
-631 ERFVSSAP
+631 
-639 EKVVANERTK
+639 
-649 QADAEAKIAAL
+649 AEAKTATAL
-660 REQLAALK
+660 

>member
-256 VLMAISAGVVTGT
+256 VLMAISAGT

-316 GIVRDKIGRKMSKQ
+316 GIVREAGVPDMMAKALETGAAGRPSALRTELFLSAATLVVTTLFAAVTSASVALVGSLTDDIGRASNVHPYRRSHI
-330 LGNSPD
+330 LSGLANSLPV
-336 PLDLIAQFG
+336 L
-345 ADGMR
+345 
-350 VAMLLSSSAGNDV
+350 
-363 MFDEALCEQGRNF
+363 
-376 GNKIWN
+376 
-382 AYRLVNGWTIDDT
+382 
-395 LAQSENN
+395 
-402 RLAIEWF
+402 
-409 RQALAKTLRQVESDF
+409 
-424 ASYRISEAFMNLYKL
+424 
-439 FWDDFSG
+439 
-446 WYLEMIKPAYQCP
+446 
-459 IDRPTLEAT
+459 
-468 CGFFDDLLRLLHP
+468 
-481 FMPFVTEEIW
+481 MPFSAFVLITMAAVSGLEGAAAVTPFTLMTAAFYPIA
-491 QDLAP
+491 LFLVF
-496 RKAGESIMVQRM
+496 GFMVLTGTGRM
-508 PEAREIDEALLGRF
+508 METPEPEA
-522 ELTKEVVTAVRN
+522 
-534 VRKQKNIPQKD
+534 
-545 PLTLRVIADENYPA
+545 
-559 EYAPVL
+559 
-565 QKMGNLSQI
+565 
-574 ETTRE
+574 
-579 KDPSA
+579 
-584 VGFLVKTTQYFVPM
+584 
-598 EGMIDIEAE
+598 
-607 RKKLA
+607 
-612 GELEYLEGFLASVQ
+612 
-626 KKLSN
+626 
-631 ERFVSSAP
+631 
-639 EKVVANERTK
+639 
-649 QADAEAKIAAL
+649 AEAKTATAL
-660 REQLAALK
+660 

>member
-50 GSLLAKAPSEYWKAA
+50 GSLLAKSPSEYWKAA

-180 SSVTQRFRN
+180 SSVTQRF
-189 GTPADIAGVVRTR
+189 PADIAGVVRTR
-202 LPYAMIALAVSLP
+202 LPYAMTALAVSMP

-220 GESLPVSEAALS
+220 GASRPVSEAALS

-256 VLMAISAGVVTGT
+256 VLMAISAGAVTGT

-278 SFATIFAAVDGRLS
+278 SFATIFAADDGRLS

-316 GIVRDKIGRKMSKQ
+316 GIVREAGVPDMMAKALEAGSAGRPSALRTELFLSAATLVVTTLFAAVTSASVALVGSLTDDIGRASNVHPYRRSHI
-330 LGNSPD
+330 LSGLANSLPV
-336 PLDLIAQFG
+336 L
-345 ADGMR
+345 
-350 VAMLLSSSAGNDV
+350 
-363 MFDEALCEQGRNF
+363 
-376 GNKIWN
+376 
-382 AYRLVNGWTIDDT
+382 
-395 LAQSENN
+395 
-402 RLAIEWF
+402 
-409 RQALAKTLRQVESDF
+409 
-424 ASYRISEAFMNLYKL
+424 
-439 FWDDFSG
+439 
-446 WYLEMIKPAYQCP
+446 
-459 IDRPTLEAT
+459 
-468 CGFFDDLLRLLHP
+468 
-481 FMPFVTEEIW
+481 MPFSAFVLITMAAVSGLEGAAAVTPFTLMTAAFYPIA
-491 QDLAP
+491 LFLVF
-496 RKAGESIMVQRM
+496 GFMVLTGTGRM
-508 PEAREIDEALLGRF
+508 METPEPEA
-522 ELTKEVVTAVRN
+522 
-534 VRKQKNIPQKD
+534 
-545 PLTLRVIADENYPA
+545 
-559 EYAPVL
+559 
-565 QKMGNLSQI
+565 
-574 ETTRE
+574 
-579 KDPSA
+579 
-584 VGFLVKTTQYFVPM
+584 
-598 EGMIDIEAE
+598 
-607 RKKLA
+607 
-612 GELEYLEGFLASVQ
+612 
-626 KKLSN
+626 
-631 ERFVSSAP
+631 
-639 EKVVANERTK
+639 
-649 QADAEAKIAAL
+649 AEAKTATAL
-660 REQLAALK
+660 

>member
-242 PVAVLIAVAVRTRD
+242 PVAVAVRTRD

-316 GIVRDKIGRKMSKQ
+316 GIVREAGVPDMMAKALETGEAGRPSALRTELFLSAATLVVTTLFAAVTSASVALVGSLTDDIGRASNVHPYRRSHI
-330 LGNSPD
+330 LSGLANSLPV
-336 PLDLIAQFG
+336 L
-345 ADGMR
+345 
-350 VAMLLSSSAGNDV
+350 
-363 MFDEALCEQGRNF
+363 
-376 GNKIWN
+376 
-382 AYRLVNGWTIDDT
+382 
-395 LAQSENN
+395 
-402 RLAIEWF
+402 
-409 RQALAKTLRQVESDF
+409 
-424 ASYRISEAFMNLYKL
+424 
-439 FWDDFSG
+439 
-446 WYLEMIKPAYQCP
+446 
-459 IDRPTLEAT
+459 
-468 CGFFDDLLRLLHP
+468 
-481 FMPFVTEEIW
+481 MPFSAFVLITMAAVSGLEGAAAVTPFTLMTAAFYPIA
-491 QDLAP
+491 LFLVF
-496 RKAGESIMVQRM
+496 GFMVLTGTGRM
-508 PEAREIDEALLGRF
+508 METPEPEA
-522 ELTKEVVTAVRN
+522 
-534 VRKQKNIPQKD
+534 
-545 PLTLRVIADENYPA
+545 
-559 EYAPVL
+559 
-565 QKMGNLSQI
+565 
-574 ETTRE
+574 
-579 KDPSA
+579 
-584 VGFLVKTTQYFVPM
+584 
-598 EGMIDIEAE
+598 
-607 RKKLA
+607 
-612 GELEYLEGFLASVQ
+612 
-626 KKLSN
+626 
-631 ERFVSSAP
+631 
-639 EKVVANERTK
+639 
-649 QADAEAKIAAL
+649 AEAKTATAL
-660 REQLAALK
+660 